1 VFIAAFDMLGENF
14 ALDGTA
20 FLWIGDLAKPDRWLD
35 LPWAIPFFGAHLNLL
50 PFLMT
55 ALTLLAAWSQRDAS
69 LSADLQQQQARRL
82 YLMAGAFFVLL
93 YTFPAGMVLYWT
105 SSNLFHLIKVQ
116 ALQISA
122 RLRRDGSA

>member
-1 VFIAAFDMLGENF
+1 MDAHAPYYSGPGPW
-14 ALDGTA
+14 A
-20 FLWIGDLAKPDRWLD
+20 AKPDRWLG

-50 PFLMT
+50 PILMT

-69 LSADLQQQQARRL
+69 LSVDLQRQQARRL

-116 ALQISA
+116 ALQIIA
-122 RLRRDGSA
+122 RVRHNAAV